1 VVDLLLSAAPV
12 SNVNYSQVSSEVM
25 LRDVTEDFPQANEDL
40 LSHTVIPGHIPA
52 LTCVLLIYHIYS
64 LYDSSLCSIFT

>member
-1 VVDLLLSAAPV
+1 
-12 SNVNYSQVSSEVM
+12 
-25 LRDVTEDFPQANEDL
+25 LRDVTEDLPQANEDL

-52 LTCVLLIYHIYS
+52 LTCVLLIYRIYS